1 MTSVEGAG
9 GHSGVISY
17 KLRWMKGCCCFAEQ
31 PLSDFWSQGP
41 LCCPLPSCPAVSC
54 LVSLQRRWRGEALCH
69 LQHCSGLRL
78 RRALQPVQLPEGAG
92 APLPADVPR
101 AAQRLSQRQARLP
114 CPRTDALALQIK
126 REQWLSRKIFLQF
139 LLDYEGILST

>member
-1 MTSVEGAG
+1 MQG
-9 GHSGVISY
+9 GRRGQA
-17 KLRWMKGCCCFAEQ
+17 LRHQQDG
-31 PLSDFWSQGP
+31 
-41 LCCPLPSCPAVSC
+41 
-54 LVSLQRRWRGEALCH
+54 H
-69 LQHCSGLRL
+69 GLWL